1 MNTIMQRRIVFVTGA
16 TSGIGEACARK
27 FAQGGYD
34 VIINGRNEKKLK
46 EVEADLKEMGADVL
60 PLAFDVRDREAATR
74 AVESLSGKWKNIDVL
89 INNAG
94 LALGLEKE
102 YEGDLDKWETMIDTN
117 IKGLL
122 TMTRLIVPSMVER
135 SKGHIINIGSVAGDA
150 AYAGG
155 NVYCAT
161 KAAVK
166 AITDGLRID
175 VADTPIRVTNL
186 KPGLVETNFSVI
198 RFDGDKERA
207 DKCYQGINPL
217 TGDDIADVAFFA
229 ASAPEHVQIAEVL
242 ILATHQAS
250 GSVIVRK

>member
-1 MNTIMQRRIVFVTGA
+1 MKKIALITGA

-27 FAQGGYD
+27 FAEGGYNL
-34 VIINGRNEKKLK
+34 ILTARRKEKLEEIKAQL
-46 EVEADLKEMGADVL
+46 EAENDNVKVRTLV
-60 PLAFDVRDREAATR
+60 FDVRDADAAK
-74 AVESLSGKWKNIDVL
+74 AAIDSLEDEWQKVDVL

-102 YEGDLDKWETMIDTN
+102 YEGDMEDWSTMIDTN

-122 TMTRLIVPSMVER
+122 TMTRLIVPGMVKRNE
-135 SKGHIINIGSVAGDA
+135 GHVINVGSVAGDA

-175 VADTPIRVTNL
+175 VAESAVRVTNL
-186 KPGLVETNFSVI
+186 
-198 RFDGDKERA
+198 
-207 DKCYQGINPL
+207 
-217 TGDDIADVAFFA
+217 
-229 ASAPEHVQIAEVL
+229 
-242 ILATHQAS
+242 
-250 GSVIVRK
+250 